1 MNITQLEKEII
12 RVLKINE
19 NVDWDFSDIPPKEEF
34 KELQIFIKR
43 LFKEY
48 RGQLMTQRDE
58 GHNYRDSKNKAR
70 EYERKQKYEAII
82 DMVIRWLD
90 SNIDEWEDDKT
101 KYILNS
107 EDQKQ
112 MIEKNAIAQD
122 SADLKEKIELALDPS
137 TTKRQIENGDL

>member
-1 MNITQLEKEII
+1 M
-12 RVLKINE
+12 
-19 NVDWDFSDIPPKEEF
+19 
-34 KELQIFIKR
+34 
-43 LFKEY
+43 
-48 RGQLMTQRDE
+48 
-58 GHNYRDSKNKAR
+58 

-122 SADLKEKIELALDPS
+122 SADLKEKILLALDDK
-137 TTKRQIENGDL
+137 TTIREIEDGDF